1 MVLEGAND
9 MLKNNKIKMGIF
21 EVGETL
27 KDAGTSE
34 EEICKYLENF
44 NYIILK
50 NVVPDNY
57 IFYL

>member
-34 EEICKYLENF
+34 DEICNYLMKY
-44 NYIILK
+44 NYIIEK
-50 NVVPDNY
+50 NFDENNY